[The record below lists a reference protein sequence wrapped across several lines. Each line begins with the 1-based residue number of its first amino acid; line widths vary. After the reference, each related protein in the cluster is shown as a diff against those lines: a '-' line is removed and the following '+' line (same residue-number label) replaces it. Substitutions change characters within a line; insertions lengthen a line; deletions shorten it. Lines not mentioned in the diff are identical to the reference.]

1 MALNKLFECHQKE
14 AHVSPLWSEIFIQ
27 SLWSSSLTR
36 GNIVIDIFENLIW
49 KKLIYFQIFFSQFW
63 NRKIIWWAKTIRNRP
78 QIRNH
83 CQTSHK
89 SFSFN
94 ISLCE
99 IISCHFLSCL
109 FKATT
114 RGRKAMTWLKTI
126 SRIVLIFDIVTLRN
140 MQSFVITLLRVE
152 IDVFSSLVGW
162 KRCVRKKESIW
173 QPVSSKKESELY
185 DSLSSNEPLL
195 SSDFLPLPNQ

>member
-1 MALNKLFECHQKE
+1 MALNKLFGCHQKQ
-14 AHVSPLWSEIFIQ
+14 AHISPFWSVVLIQ
-27 SLWSSSLTR
+27 SRCSSSLTR

-78 QIRNH
+78 QVRNH
-83 CQTSHK
+83 RQSSHK
-89 SFSFN
+89 SFPFN

-114 RGRKAMTWLKTI
+114 SGWKLMNWLKTI
-126 SRIVLIFDIVTLRN
+126 SWIVLIFDIVTLRN
-140 MQSFVITLLRVE
+140 IPSFVTLLRVE
-152 IDVFSSLVGW
+152 IDVFVGR

-173 QPVSSKKESELY
+173 QPISSKNESELY
-185 DSLSSNEPLL
+185 DSLCNNESLL
-195 SSDFLPLPNQ
+195 SSDFLSLPNQ